1 MAAKQDHIHELE
13 KRLDD
18 FNPQVRFNSLLELK
32 ALMDEGK
39 IIPQKMQPIA
49 NLHCH
54 TFFSYNAYGYSPT
67 KLAWIAKRM
76 GIKYIGIVDFDVIDG
91 VDEFLQACEI
101 ICVRGSA
108 GIETRVYIP
117 EFSKLVINS
126 PGEPGISYHMGIG
139 FTSSQAPESVAGMLN
154 EFRQRADLRN
164 RSMMRRLN
172 DYLHPL
178 HIDYDSEVLPST
190 PASTATERHMIA
202 KIVQKA
208 QETLPSPIDFWVE
221 KLKTDRNTI
230 IQKNEKPQV
239 FKNFARAKLMKRGGI
254 GYVQL
259 KPELFPIVEDFH
271 HVIEE
276 CGALPCATWLDGT
289 SQGEQAIEDLLG
301 LLIEKGLAAIN
312 IIPDRNW
319 DIDDPEIKK
328 VKLKNLY
335 QVVELADKLNL
346 PINIGTEMN
355 SFGQKLVD
363 DFNVKE
369 LAPVRDSF
377 LRGAD
382 FIYGHM
388 QMGRNLKMGYQ
399 SVWAKKYLPSRRE
412 RNVFFEEAGK
422 AIPPDKKGRAILG
435 QINASQSPAV
445 ILEKLKSNL

>member
-1 MAAKQDHIHELE
+1 MVAKQDHIHELE

-101 ICVRGSA
+101 ICIRGSA
-108 GIETRVYIP
+108 GVETRVYIP
-117 EFSKLVINS
+117 EFSKVVINS

-139 FTSSQAPESVAGMLN
+139 FTSSQAPESVTGMLD

-190 PASTATERHMIA
+190 PAGTATERHMIA

-208 QETLPSPIDFWVE
+208 QETLPNPIDFWVE

-259 KPELFPIVEDFH
+259 KPESFPIVEDFH

-276 CGALPCATWLDGT
+276 CGALPCAAWLDGT

-346 PINIGTEMN
+346 PTNIGTEMN

-363 DFNVKE
+363 DFNVNE
-369 LAPVRDSF
+369 LAPVRDAF

-399 SVWAKKYLPSRRE
+399 SAWAKKYLPSRRE

>member
-1 MAAKQDHIHELE
+1 LVAKKDHIHELE
-13 KRLDD
+13 KRLDNFD
-18 FNPQVRFNSLLELK
+18 PQVRFNSLLELK
-32 ALMDEGK
+32 ALMDEGE
-39 IIPQKMQPIA
+39 IIPQKVRPIA

-67 KLAWIAKRM
+67 RLAWIAKRI
-76 GIKYIGIVDFDVIDG
+76 GIKYIGIVDFDVLDG

-101 ICVRGSA
+101 ICIRGSA

-117 EFSKLVINS
+117 EFSKFVISS

-139 FTSSQAPESVAGMLN
+139 FTSFHAPESVAGMLD
-154 EFRQRADLRN
+154 EFSQRADLRN
-164 RSMMRRLN
+164 RSMMERLN
-172 DYLHPL
+172 DFLHPL
-178 HIDYDSEVLPST
+178 HIDYDSEILPLT
-190 PASTATERHMIA
+190 PAGTATERHMIA

-208 QETLPSPIDFWVE
+208 QETLQSPIDFWIE
-221 KLKTDRNTI
+221 KLKTDRNI
-230 IQKNEKPQV
+230 IMQKIEKPQV
-239 FKNFARAKLMKRGGI
+239 FQNYARAKLMKRGGI
-254 GYVQL
+254 GYVQPT
-259 KPELFPIVEDFH
+259 PESFPTIEEFH

-276 CGALPCATWLDGT
+276 CGALPCAAWLDGT

-301 LLIEKGLAAIN
+301 LLIEKGLVAIN

-319 DIDDPEIKK
+319 NIDDPEVKK

-335 QVVELADKLNL
+335 QVVELAYNLNL

-363 DFNVKE
+363 DFNAKE
-369 LAPVRDSF
+369 FTPVRDAF

-388 QMGRNLKMGYQ
+388 QMERSLKMGYQ
-399 SVWAKKYLPSRRE
+399 STWAKRNLPSRRE
-412 RNVFFEEAGK
+412 RNVFFEEVGK
-422 AIPPDKKGRAILG
+422 AIPPDKRGRAMLV
-435 QINASQSPAV
+435 QINASQSPAA